1 VSLKRQVGIEN
12 SNQDARG
19 ATMNTLPPKINS
31 ILGEVR
37 EELKKIYSDRLKAV
51 ILFGSYARGDHADG
65 SDIDLAILVEGMVDI
80 MTERDRYLPILSRLS
95 LKHDILISV
104 VPFDYGE
111 FNHLNTPLALNVR
124 SEGLAYE
131 Q

>member
-1 VSLKRQVGIEN
+1 
-12 SNQDARG
+12 
-19 ATMNTLPPKINS
+19 MNTLPPKINS

-104 VPFDYGE
+104 VPFGYGE